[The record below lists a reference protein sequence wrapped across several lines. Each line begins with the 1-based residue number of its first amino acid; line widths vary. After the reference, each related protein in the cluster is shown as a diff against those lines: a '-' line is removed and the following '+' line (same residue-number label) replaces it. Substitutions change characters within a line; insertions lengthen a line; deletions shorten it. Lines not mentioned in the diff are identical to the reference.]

1 MARRKRKDE
10 EPGWIAPDFDEVEFM
25 RKEISAARTATFVVA
40 WAVVGALCSFGA
52 ALVGLPPGIAFLIGL
67 FTFGGLYFVFPLV
80 GVSVEAFKRRD
91 WIGQGATY
99 FFSWLAF
106 WILLLNQPIADFT
119 GPTIHGIAVGVYDPV
134 INPAPTP
141 ATVLCTS
148 VGSSTV
154 TIPRGSN
161 SSLFVLFRATDNVGV
176 MRDNLIVRVNGITTT
191 PSTIEQVDGTPH
203 ACTSSRGQVYP
214 AGSFVVKVPLTGMTT
229 YNVDITASDAGGR
242 SHRVTFNVLVTG

>member
-10 EPGWIAPDFDEVEFM
+10 EPGWTAPEFDEVEFM

-40 WAVVGALCSFGA
+40 WAVVGALFSFGA

-91 WIGQGATY
+91 WIGQGAAY

-106 WILLLNQPIADFT
+106 WIILLNQPIADFT
-119 GPTIHGIAVGVYDPV
+119 GPTIHGIAVGTYDP
-134 INPAPTP
+134 ILNPAPNP

-154 TIPRGSN
+154 TIPQGSN

-176 MRDNLIVRVNGITTT
+176 VSGNMQVRVNGVLTT
-191 PSTIEQVDGTPH
+191 PSTIEQVDGTRH
-203 ACTSSRGQVYP
+203 ACTSFRDQDYP
-214 AGSFVVKVPLTGMTT
+214 AGSFVVKVPLTVAT
-229 YNVDITASDAGGR
+229 YNFDITASDAGGR
-242 SHRVTFNVLVTG
+242 SHRVTFSVVLI